1 MLNLTC
7 KQKKLLLHALT
18 ELNGVEKI
26 PKAGETRTIKTM
38 PVTTKTLA
46 SNGGLEELLKKIA
59 GASLDHQP
67 VTRRATE
74 QPLSVPLERVDK
86 NLQVFLGIQDK
97 KGDEIKPFRL
107 VTLCALQLTMDP
119 LRTNKK
125 LVGLKT

>member
-1 MLNLTC
+1 
-7 KQKKLLLHALT
+7 
-18 ELNGVEKI
+18 
-26 PKAGETRTIKTM
+26 M

-107 VTLCALQLTMDP
+107 VTL
-119 LRTNKK
+119 
-125 LVGLKT
+125 